1 MAFALRKN
9 DGDIGAAPMSD
20 MNVTPLVDVMLVLL
34 IVFMVAAPLMA
45 TGVPVDL
52 PKAQTKPLVDQ
63 KQPIA
68 VSIDASG
75 KYFVDQR
82 EVSSEELVPVLN
94 ENAEN
99 KERRI
104 HVRGD
109 KTVPYGK
116 VIEIMG
122 LINSAGYTKVAL
134 VSESPNAPQQQQA
147 ATPASPAPASP

>member
-9 DGDIGAAPMSD
+9 DGDVGAAPMSD

-68 VSIDASG
+68 VSIDAEG

-94 ENAEN
+94 EDAEN

-109 KTVPYGK
+109 KAVSYGK

-134 VSESPNAPQQQQA
+134 VSESPNTAPRPV
-147 ATPASPAPASP
+147 ATPASANP